1 MGQGVSNLGRWRL
14 PKENFLNTMVPVPRY
29 EEQRKISNYLDKMVM
44 QLDKVIKYRKQ
55 IIEKLEEYKKSLI
68 YEAVTGKIEV

>member
-1 MGQGVSNLGRWRL
+1 MNK
-14 PKENFLNTMVPVPRY
+14 KE
-29 EEQRKISNYLDKMVM
+29 IANYLDKMVI
-44 QLDKVIKYRKQ
+44 QLDKVIKYRMQ

>member
-1 MGQGVSNLGRWRL
+1 
-14 PKENFLNTMVPVPRY
+14 MV
-29 EEQRKISNYLDKMVM
+29 I
-44 QLDKVIKYRKQ
+44 QLDKVIKYRMQ

>member
-1 MGQGVSNLGRWRL
+1 MLIPIPIDFDNVVRVN
-14 PKENFLNTMVPVPRY
+14 N
-29 EEQRKISNYLDKMVM
+29 KINKIIIK
-44 QLDKVIKYRKQ
+44 LDKVIEYRMQ